1 MGETRWTDL
10 LDPSLEEIERA
21 AGVELGAHERA
32 LLDANDDPR
41 PALYGMRT
49 HAVGVFVVA
58 VAVPGEDRVY
68 YQEVDTILTADRVV
82 TVRRTPPDG
91 DPFDPAEL
99 KAICDGQGL
108 PPGRV
113 VFHLVDGIAER
124 YLDLID
130 ALNDEIDEVE
140 DDVEQSSGRDLHARL
155 SDLRHD
161 ILHIRRTLAPT
172 RDAVHRVVDGR
183 LEAEAPELV
192 DTVEQ
197 ARFGDVYD
205 KLLRA
210 ADALELSRDLVAGV
224 RDYQQA
230 KVAQD
235 QNEIVKRLTVI
246 ASLLLLPTF
255 IVGFYGQNFHR
266 MPELDWHYG
275 YEFSWG
281 LVIASTIL
289 QLAFFRWKKWI

>member
-1 MGETRWTDL
+1 MSETPWTDL
-10 LDPSLEEIERA
+10 LDPSIEEIERA
-21 AGVELGAHERA
+21 AGVTLGSHERA
-32 LLDANDDPR
+32 LLAETDDPR
-41 PALYGMRT
+41 PSLYGMAG
-49 HAVGVFVVA
+49 HAIGVFVVA
-58 VAVPGEDRVY
+58 VAVPAEDRVY
-68 YQEVDTILTADRVV
+68 YQEVDTVITAERIV

-91 DPFDPAEL
+91 EPYDPADLAEL
-99 KAICDGQGL
+99 CDGRGVA
-108 PPGRV
+108 PGRV

-130 ALNDEIDEVE
+130 ALNDEVDAVE
-140 DDVEQSSGRDLHARL
+140 DDVEGSIGDVHGRL

-161 ILHIRRTLAPT
+161 IVHIRRTLAPT
-172 RDAVHRVVDGR
+172 RDAVHRIVDGR
-183 LEAEAPELV
+183 LETEAPELM
-192 DTVEQ
+192 DAVEQ

-230 KVAQD
+230 KIAQD

-281 LVIASTIL
+281 LVIASTVL